1 MITQPLGD
9 FCYFVLDREGLVKW
23 CAADQRVTAFVREG
37 QDNDFRVVVSA
48 MTPIEAQDVRAKSD
62 RLGWH
67 LSRLRIEPVT
77 EDISA
82 LAIEL
87 LRDAR
92 PHGHQ
97 YAVDAVVAATALR
110 SVRPVIVLT
119 SDEDDMR
126 KLCGKA
132 VQVVG
137 VSHGLCGVAQP
148 ITSPLIRR
156 SLLPGTVTPA
166 VALGLGR
173 GGEHLHAAR
182 LEGAPQVGW
191 RCGVGDQVVGSS

>member
-1 MITQPLGD
+1 MARARSRLSAGTV
-9 FCYFVLDREGLVKW
+9 VLDCEGLVKW
-23 CAADQRVTAFVREG
+23 CEADQRVTAFVREG

-48 MTPIEAQDVRAKSD
+48 MTPIEAQDVRVKSD
-62 RLGWH
+62 RLRTH

-92 PHGHQ
+92 LHGHK

-110 SVRPVIVLT
+110 SIRPVIVLT

-126 KLCGKA
+126 KLCGKT
-132 VQVVG
+132 VQVIG
-137 VSHGLCGVAQP
+137 V
-148 ITSPLIRR
+148 
-156 SLLPGTVTPA
+156 
-166 VALGLGR
+166 
-173 GGEHLHAAR
+173 
-182 LEGAPQVGW
+182 
-191 RCGVGDQVVGSS
+191 